1 MISHYLETEGEKPV
15 AFASR
20 TLTAA
25 EKKYSQL
32 DKEALSIIFGIK
44 KFQQY
49 LQGRHF
55 TIMSDHKPLQYLFGE
70 GKPIPVLASAR
81 IRRWAL
87 ILSSHDYKIE
97 FRPGQQHG
105 NADVLSRLPL
115 PASVEETSPPGE
127 VVLLMETLHNTPVDS
142 KMIRRWTDLDPVLSK
157 VQRLAQSGW
166 KHTSEENLKPY
177 QNRSSE
183 LSVQDSCVL
192 WGDRVIIP
200 KAGRDRTLQVLHNG
214 HPGITK
220 MKQLARSVVWW
231 PGIDS
236 DIEKRVKSCQM
247 CSLHQ
252 KSPPVAP
259 LHPWEWP
266 RKPWTRLHIDYAGP
280 FMGKMFLVIID
291 SYSKWLEVTPVPSA
305 DTFQTLT
312 VLRQVF
318 SSHGIPETIVSD
330 NGAAFTSSEFE
341 MFTRQNGIRHLTTTP
356 YHPSTNGL
364 QKEPCRSLNER

>member
-1 MISHYLETEGEKPV
+1 MLPSIQYLGHVISAEGIQSSKEKVRALQEALAPTNVQQLRSFLGAVSYYRRFISNLSTVLAPLNLLLQQGKKWSWEDEQKVAFAEAKKQLTSAQVLTHYDPHKPLILSCDASPYGVGAVISHYLETEGEKPV

-105 NADVLSRLPL
+105 NADVLSCLPL

-142 KMIRRWTDLDPVLSK
+142 KMIRRWTDRDPVLSK
-157 VQRLAQSGW
+157 VRRLVQSGW

-200 KAGRDRTLQVLHNG
+200 KAGRDRTLQVLHDG

-236 DIEKRVKSCQM
+236 DIEKRVKSCKM
-247 CSLHQ
+247 CTLH
-252 KSPPVAP
+252 K
-259 LHPWEWP
+259 
-266 RKPWTRLHIDYAGP
+266 K
-280 FMGKMFLVIID
+280 
-291 SYSKWLEVTPVPSA
+291 
-305 DTFQTLT
+305 
-312 VLRQVF
+312 
-318 SSHGIPETIVSD
+318 
-330 NGAAFTSSEFE
+330 
-341 MFTRQNGIRHLTTTP
+341 
-356 YHPSTNGL
+356 
-364 QKEPCRSLNER
+364 